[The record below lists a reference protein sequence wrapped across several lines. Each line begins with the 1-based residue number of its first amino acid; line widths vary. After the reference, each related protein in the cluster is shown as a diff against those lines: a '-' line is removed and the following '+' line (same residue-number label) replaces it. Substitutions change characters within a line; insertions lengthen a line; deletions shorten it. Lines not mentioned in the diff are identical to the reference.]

1 MPPSSKLV
9 SASLILG
16 ATILAGRLS
25 GVVREIQIGAAF
37 GLSRD
42 TDFAVIMLTTP
53 DLLVSLLL
61 AGGLSAS
68 LIPEFRK
75 LDPAGRTALFVR
87 ASLLVG
93 GAFGAV
99 AVLIAVVP
107 RLLMAL
113 FAPVY
118 LTTPVEDYAV
128 PFMIA
133 VLAIPLAGLSGV
145 TAALLNSQHRF
156 FMAGA
161 GTLIF
166 NCSIIAVLALAREP
180 GSLLAVLAMSIAL
193 GALLRYAAQLS
204 VGSSFLSAAG
214 LRAPAPKTGDLFKR
228 FATTMTASTLLLLM
242 PVVIRS
248 IVSLNGAGNIAAF
261 NFSIKLFELPV
272 GIAIVSISTVVF
284 PMLCELVQK
293 SDAQGTRDL
302 YAQGVERALC
312 IAIAIALPAI
322 WFAGPTVRLV
332 FGYGRMGSEDLALI
346 ADLARISF
354 LALPA
359 VAITSMSTALI
370 NARGENS
377 RLLVRT
383 VLALATLPPAVV
395 PGIVFEDVRWTMAAL
410 PFVYYVLAAALFH
423 ASGYRLWGSG
433 GLPGSRRLVAV
444 LAACTAATAC
454 FAALDWY
461 LAPVPHYVSVGLA
474 GLAAGTGLAVVY
486 LQSAGPLQK
495 GPKAGGAL
503 R

>member
-9 SASLILG
+9 SASLVLG

-25 GVVREIQIGAAF
+25 GVLREIQIGAAF

-42 TDFAVIMLTTP
+42 TDFAVILLTTP

-61 AGGLSAS
+61 AGGLSAA

-75 LDPAGRTALFVR
+75 LDAAGRTALFVR

-99 AVLIAVVP
+99 ALLVAVAP

-113 FAPVY
+113 FAPAY
-118 LTTPVEDYAV
+118 LVTPVEDYAA

-133 VLAIPLAGLSGV
+133 ALAIPLAGLSGV
-145 TAALLNSQHRF
+145 TAALLNSQQRF

-166 NCSIIAVLALAREP
+166 NCSIIAVLALASER

-193 GALLRYAAQLS
+193 GALLRYAAQLT

-214 LRAPAPKTGDLFKR
+214 LRAPVPETGGLFKR

-261 NFSIKLFELPV
+261 NFSLKLFELPV
-272 GIAIVSISTVVF
+272 GIAIMSISTVAF

-293 SDAQGTRDL
+293 ADAQGIRDL

-312 IAIAIALPAI
+312 IALAIALPAI
-322 WFAGPTVRLV
+322 WFAPPTVQLV
-332 FGYGRMGSEDLALI
+332 FGYGRMSPDDLALI
-346 ADLARISF
+346 ADLARIAF
-354 LALPA
+354 FALPA
-359 VAITSMSTALI
+359 VAVTSMSTALL
-370 NARGENS
+370 NARGETQ
-377 RLLVRT
+377 RLLART
-383 VLALATLPPAVV
+383 VAALATLPLAVA
-395 PGIVFEDVRWTMAAL
+395 PGIVLDDVRWTMAAL

-423 ASGYRLWGSG
+423 AAGYRPRGMS
-433 GLPGSRRLVAV
+433 GLPGGRRLVAV
-444 LAACTAATAC
+444 AVACTAVTAC

-474 GLAAGTGLAVVY
+474 GLAGGSGLVVIY
-486 LQSAGPLQK
+486 VLSGGSLRK
-495 GPKAGGAL
+495 RPKAGDKL
-503 R
+503 